1 MQWKRPKGIEQRA
14 AETVVHD
21 DVAGTEEGTRQFN
34 DFNLT
39 GDGVQ
44 AARFGVGGLI
54 QAAVGLSGGVGAWLT
69 HRSRFSAKARSRVC
83 CRAACTASIC
93 P

>member
-1 MQWKRPKGIEQRA
+1 MEWKRPKGTEQRA

-21 DVAGTEEGTRQFN
+21 HVAGTEEGMRQFN

-44 AARFGVGGLI
+44 AARLGVGGLI
-54 QAAVGLSGGVGAWLT
+54 QVAVGLSGGVGALLT
-69 HRSRFSAKARSRVC
+69 NRSRFSANARSRV
-83 CRAACTASIC
+83 R
-93 P
+93 